1 MTGRRWGWLASP
13 PRPSC
18 NKGKKNLHGNGH
30 LFASGSPEDLLRFQ
44 ADPSKLQE
52 YLHSE
57 ADDPPGCFD
66 VEKACHANAVR

>member
-1 MTGRRWGWLASP
+1 MGLACKPAQASY
-13 PRPSC
+13 C
-18 NKGKKNLHGNGH
+18 KGKKNLHGNGH
-30 LFASGSPEDLLRFQ
+30 LFASVSPEDLLRFQ

-57 ADDPPGCFD
+57 ADDPPGWFD